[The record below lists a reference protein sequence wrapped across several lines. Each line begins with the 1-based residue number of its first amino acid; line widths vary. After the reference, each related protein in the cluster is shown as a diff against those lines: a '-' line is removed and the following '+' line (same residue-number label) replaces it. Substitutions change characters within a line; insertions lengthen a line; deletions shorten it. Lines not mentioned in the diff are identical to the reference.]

1 MSRKTDRSQQ
11 GPGWGEVILGA
22 ALSLALGTALGAA
35 LLVLR
40 PVTVAKEEP
49 KERARGAVYYIEGSR
64 DAAKGRMS
72 LAKRKAFLEGQSVT
86 ITEDEIN
93 AMLTPPPAAA
103 PKPDAKAKGAEK
115 AAEPAKSGNGYLS
128 AGTPTVRLHDGKLQ
142 VGVPVT
148 LELLGQKIIVQAKGG
163 FVRGREGFE
172 YDPETIYLGSCPIER
187 LPVIAGLVRSK
198 FLSLDVMP
206 DDFRANWTKL
216 KSVSIEGNALKL
228 QMP

>member
-1 MSRKTDRSQQ
+1 MSRKIDRSKQ

-22 ALSLALGTALGAA
+22 ALSLALGAGLGAT

-40 PVTVAKEEP
+40 PVKVVKEEP
-49 KERARGAVYYIEGSR
+49 KEREPGAVYYIEGSR
-64 DAAKGRMS
+64 DAAKGKMS
-72 LAKRKAFLEGQSVT
+72 LAKRRAFLEGQTVT

-93 AMLTPPPAAA
+93 AMLAPPPAA
-103 PKPDAKAKGAEK
+103 PKADAKGKAPEK
-115 AAEPAKSGNGYLS
+115 APEPAKGNGYVS
-128 AGTPTVRLHDGKLQ
+128 AGTPTVRLHGGQLQ

-148 LELLGQKIIVQAKGG
+148 IELLGQKVIVQAKGG
-163 FVRGREGFE
+163 FVRGSQGFE
-172 YDPETIYLGSCPIER
+172 FDPESILVGSLPIER
-187 LPVIAGLVRSK
+187 LPVVAGIVRGK

-216 KSVSIEGNALKL
+216 SAVAVEGNALKL